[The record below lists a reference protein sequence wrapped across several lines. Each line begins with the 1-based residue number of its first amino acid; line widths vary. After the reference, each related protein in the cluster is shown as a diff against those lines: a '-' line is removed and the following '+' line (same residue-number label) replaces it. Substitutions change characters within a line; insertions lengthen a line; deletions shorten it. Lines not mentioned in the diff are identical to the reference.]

1 MSVEYGDVTVVIP
14 TISGR
19 EDLLARA
26 RRSVEAQTLP
36 PHEVIIVAD
45 RDGKGAWWAR
55 NAGAARVTTTWL
67 AWLDDDDELG
77 ERHLEVLLAAAER
90 SGVDLVYSCMEVV
103 GTMPD
108 GRPARNPLAVA
119 HQGRWVLPCG
129 IPFGPEQEHHLRF
142 AGNFIPVTY
151 LVRAE
156 LVRKVGG
163 MPPSGGPKK
172 EEDYQLLLRLLDA
185 GARFLHVP
193 EVTWRY
199 HIHDRNTGGGWPG
212 TGASN
217 KEAFRE

>member
-1 MSVEYGDVTVVIP
+1 MEYGDVTVVIP
-14 TISGR
+14 TIPGR

-36 PHEVIIVAD
+36 PHEVVVILD
-45 RDGKGAWWAR
+45 TRQQGAAWAR
-55 NAGAARVTTTWL
+55 NVGAARVTTTWL
-67 AWLDDDDELG
+67 AWLDDDDEFE
-77 ERHLEVLLAAAER
+77 ERHLEVLLTAAER
-90 SGVDLVYSCMEVV
+90 TGADLIYSCMEVV
-103 GTMPD
+103 G
-108 GRPARNPLAVA
+108 GRDPLAVA
-119 HQGRWVLPCG
+119 YQGRWQHPCG
-129 IPFGPEQEHHLRF
+129 LAWSPDHAHSLRTY
-142 AGNFIPVTY
+142 GNFIPVTY
-151 LVRAE
+151 LVRAQ
-156 LVRKVGG
+156 LVRDVGG

-172 EEDYQLLLRLLDA
+172 EEDYQLLLRLLAA